1 MSAITSIGLKAYGSN
16 LNLQNKI
23 SSSKNEQVDSFVQT
37 LENSLKSVNDLQLK
51 KEQMVKEFAAGKEQ
65 NVHELMITL
74 QKASMTM
81 QMTTA
86 VRNKVLEAY
95 REIMRLTF

>member
-1 MSAITSIGLKAYGSN
+1 VSAITSIGLKAYGSN